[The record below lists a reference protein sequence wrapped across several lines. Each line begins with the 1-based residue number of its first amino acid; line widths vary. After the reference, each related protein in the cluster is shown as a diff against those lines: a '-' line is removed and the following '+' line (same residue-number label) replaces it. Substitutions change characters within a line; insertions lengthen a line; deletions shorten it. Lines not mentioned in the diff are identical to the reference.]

1 MADDNVMQ
9 SSPNNLEMSG
19 ALISRRGGF
28 CGGGELQTPSHHT
41 EQQAKPGIWAK
52 ASGIL
57 SASQFPGHIGFTG
70 WVEWLALELLKFR
83 G

>member
-9 SSPNNLEMSG
+9 SSLNNLEMSG

-28 CGGGELQTPSHHT
+28 CGGGELQTPSLHT
-41 EQQAKPGIWAK
+41 GQQAKPGLWAK
-52 ASGIL
+52 VPGIL
-57 SASQFPGHIGFTG
+57 GSSELPSHTGFTG

-83 G
+83 E